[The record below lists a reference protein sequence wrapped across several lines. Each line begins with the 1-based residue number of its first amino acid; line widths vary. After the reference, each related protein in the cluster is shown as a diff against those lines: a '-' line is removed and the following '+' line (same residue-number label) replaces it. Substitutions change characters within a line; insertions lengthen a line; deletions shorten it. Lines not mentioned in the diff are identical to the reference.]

1 MEPKKVAAQ
10 FAAYVWCLDGAEK
23 TPAEAARFAQESWQA
38 FLPVAHEGLGQL
50 LIRVAD
56 LDEKENRKARKAT
69 VKRNAHRLLKGRKT
83 LAVAG

>member
-1 MEPKKVAAQ
+1 MEPTKVAAQ
-10 FAAYVWCLDGAEK
+10 FAAYVWCLDGAQ
-23 TPAEAARFAQESWQA
+23 TSPAEAARFAKESWPA

-56 LDEKENRKARKAT
+56 LDEKENRKARKAV
-69 VKRNAHRLLKGRKT
+69 VKRGVHRLLKGRKT